1 MGVIL
6 ALLVGMQVV
15 AFASHPEVSLA
26 GSNFEID
33 ANANLKVDDAVPS
46 IDWANVNE
54 TRKADE
60 PSGAADDSFGQGTKE
75 DTRVPVVVDGSIPPN
90 KSDLLNFG
98 VYLETNAS
106 GKFLN
111 VFWHRVQEPSGT
123 TNMDFEFNKSS
134 TLSANGVTPVRS
146 AGDVLIQYDLSQGG
160 TNPQLFLSRWVTSGS
175 SSQCEAANSTP
186 CWSDRVNL
194 SAAGDAT
201 GSINTTAIP
210 AAQSDGLGNVSARTF
225 GEAQIDFDTLT
236 GGSGASCQ
244 SFAGAYLKSR
254 SSDSFTAAMKD
265 FIAPAGLNLSN
276 CGQVIIRKQTDPDK
290 AVTDP
295 DPTFGYTHN
304 VNIEGTTDPTQFSLQ
319 DDGVKTISDVLQG
332 SYTLTEDPAPAS
344 WEFVNVNCSASSGVT
359 VDTTAAPQISFTID
373 AATDVVDCTYNNR
386 QLTSTL
392 STEQSFIPQ
401 DTATVGGTPNNG
413 FDGTVDFRLY
423 AGDSCSGDPLFEQ
436 LNVALNGNTVGS
448 KASTNN
454 DGTPSAG
461 TKDGYAI
468 TASGGTYSWK
478 VTYEGDTNAD
488 GAQHPNTES
497 CVEESTVTIDND
509 NTP

>member
-1 MGVIL
+1 ML
-6 ALLVGMQVV
+6 AMLVGVGI
-15 AFASHPEVSLA
+15 AFAASLPN
-26 GSNFEID
+26 SNFEID
-33 ANANLKVDDAVPS
+33 TDANLKVDGAVPPS
-46 IDWANVNE
+46 LDWANVTE
-54 TRKADE
+54 TRKADNT
-60 PSGAADDSFGQGTKE
+60 SGSGDNSFGQGSKE
-75 DTRVPVVVDGSIPPN
+75 DTPVPSVVDGSIPPN

-98 VYLETNAS
+98 VYLETNAN

-134 TLSANGVTPVRS
+134 TLSANGVTPVRT
-146 AGDVLIQYDLSQGG
+146 AGDVLIQYDLAQGG
-160 TNPQLFLSRWVTSGS
+160 TNPQLFLSRWVTSGP

-210 AAQSDGLGNVSARTF
+210 AAESDGLGNVSARTF
-225 GEAQIDFDTLT
+225 GEAQIDFDALT
-236 GGSGASCQ
+236 GGSGTSCQ

-290 AVTDP
+290 TVTDP

-304 VNIEGTTDPTQFSLQ
+304 VNIEGTPDPTQFSLQ
-319 DDGVKTISDVLQG
+319 DDGVQTINDVLQG
-332 SYTLTEDPAPAS
+332 SYTLTEDPPPAS

-359 VDTTAAPQISFTID
+359 VDTSAAPRISFTID

-423 AGDSCSGDPLFEQ
+423 AGDSCSGDSLFEQ
-436 LNVALNGNTVGS
+436 LNVALDGNTAGS
-448 KASTNN
+448 KASTSN
-454 DGTPSAG
+454 DGTPTAG
-461 TKDGYAI
+461 TKDGYTI
-468 TASGGTYSWK
+468 TGTGGTFSWK
-478 VTYEGDTNAD
+478 VTYEGDTNTD

-497 CVEESTVTIDND
+497 CVEESAVTIDND
-509 NTP
+509 NTTP